1 MADPNNPLIAA
12 LRPLARRV
20 RRDVTAVKRAGGA
33 QAWTRE
39 PLTVETLARHL
50 NGGPARGVSFIKPG
64 EAVTMVALLDFDSHG
79 GETPWGEMCAVA
91 ANVVDALT
99 LAWGAE
105 PLAFRSSGGRGI
117 HIYLVWDEPQDARS
131 VRAWLAGVLAACGLK
146 NGTKGVQAGQV
157 EIFPKQ
163 ASVPVDGF
171 GNQVILPGSGASEL
185 LELCDLSGILVPAG
199 RQLQAE
205 DWRASPPVPEALPEP
220 ERAAPTALP
229 DGGWVRALAALSN
242 SGPKELAYDDW
253 RNVVF
258 AIHHETQGD
267 ETGLALA
274 HDFSARASKYAP
286 DFLDARVWP
295 YIEPGKGI
303 TGRTIMSLAARLE
316 GWSEPLDA
324 SAFPVLPDDGP
335 PRPAR
340 AGSSPVEAPQP
351 DGVPKARHLCT
362 DQANAGRL
370 VAHYGS
376 QVLVAGGQWHAW
388 DGIRWAA
395 DEADVYRKA
404 CMLSTIVKDEAASI
418 RGRAQQ
424 GGPDAAAMKKADE
437 LAVALEKWSTKSEMK
452 GSIEAAI
459 GLAKKMMSVPADS
472 LDVDPWLLNVRNGV
486 IDLRTGV
493 LGPHRPALRMSRLVD
508 IDYDPEA
515 RSEAW
520 EHALLQITRED
531 APGQATPVANFLR
544 RWFGYCLTGLT
555 REQVFV
561 THWGD
566 GGNGKS
572 VVIDLMARTAGD
584 YSISAPPGMVAASR
598 YDSIKDTE
606 LAVLR
611 GRRAI
616 TAHETKQ
623 GVELREDFVK
633 LATGS
638 DRITARF
645 LYGDHFE
652 FEPTH
657 KLQLLTNHKPIIKSM
672 DRGTWRRIVLV
683 PYTAA
688 FGDFVGQ
695 VTESGAVATHI
706 KDDRLLEL
714 LSTPEALAGI
724 LAWRV
729 RGAVEW
735 AQQGLQIPDVVRAA
749 SHDYQSEMD
758 RVGQFVSE
766 CCERGGGY
774 SEPLTLGLGGLY
786 PAYVSWC
793 KDGGVHALSRTKFAA
808 ELARATGCEIGA
820 PKTER
825 TETGR
830 RAVTRVH
837 GLRLLME

>member
-1 MADPNNPLIAA
+1 MADPNNPLIPA
-12 LRPLARRV
+12 LRPLTRRV
-20 RRDVTAVKRAGGA
+20 RRDVTACKRADGV

-64 EAVTMVALLDFDSHG
+64 EAVTLVALLDFDSHG
-79 GETPWGEMCAVA
+79 GETPWGEMRAVA

-146 NGTKGVQAGQV
+146 NGTKGVQAGQC

-163 ASVPVDGF
+163 NSVPTDGF

-185 LELCDLSGILVPAG
+185 LEMCDLSGILVPAG

-205 DWRASPPVPEALPEP
+205 DWRASPPVPEAPPEL

-229 DGGWVRALAALSN
+229 DGGWVRALAALTN
-242 SGPKELAYDDW
+242 SGPKELGYDDW
-253 RNVVF
+253 FRVVAAVHF
-258 AIHHETQGD
+258 ETKG
-267 ETGLALA
+267 EGLALA
-274 HDFSARASKYAP
+274 HEFSARSSKYAP

-295 YIEPGKGI
+295 YLSDRENGN

-316 GWSEPLDA
+316 GWSEPLDVE
-324 SAFPVLPDDGP
+324 AFPVIPDPGP
-335 PRPAR
+335 PAR
-340 AGSSPVEAPQP
+340 AAGEMPDAAQP
-351 DGVPKARHLCT
+351 EGVPKAVHMCT
-362 DQANAGRL
+362 DQANAARL
-370 VAHYGS
+370 VDHYGAK
-376 QVLVAGGQWHAW
+376 VLVAGGQWHAW
-388 DGIRWAA
+388 DGARWAA
-395 DEADVYRKA
+395 DDADVYRMA
-404 CMLSTIVKDEAASI
+404 CRLSTIVKSEAAAI
-418 RGRAQQ
+418 RSRAQT
-424 GGPDAAAMKKADE
+424 GGPDTARLDKAE
-437 LAVALEKWSTKSEMK
+437 KIAGALDAWSTKCEMK

-459 GLAKKMMSVPADS
+459 GLAKKMMGVPAET
-472 LDVDPWLLNVRNGV
+472 LDADPWLLNARNGV
-486 IDLRTGV
+486 VDLRTGA
-493 LGPHRPALRMSRLVD
+493 LGPHRPELRMSRLVD

-515 RSEAW
+515 RCEAW
-520 EHALLQITRED
+520 ERALLQIARED

-572 VVIDLMARTAGD
+572 VIIDLMARTAGD

-638 DRITARF
+638 DRITGRH
-645 LYGDHFE
+645 LYGSVFE
-652 FEPTH
+652 FSPTH
-657 KLQLLTNHKPIIKSM
+657 KLQLLTNHKPVIKSM

-683 PYTAA
+683 PYLAA
-688 FGDFVGQ
+688 FGDYVGQ
-695 VTESGAVATHI
+695 VLESGALATHV
-706 KDDRLLEL
+706 KDDQLLDVL
-714 LSTPEALAGI
+714 GTPEALAGI

-749 SHDYQSEMD
+749 SHDYQTEMD
-758 RVGQFVSE
+758 RVGQFAAE
-766 CCERGGGY
+766 CCERGEGY
-774 SEPLTLGLGGLY
+774 SEPLTLGMGGLY

-808 ELARATGCEIGA
+808 ELARATGCEVGA